1 MDLQLRDRVALV
13 SAASK
18 GLGKATAWALARE
31 GADLVIAA
39 RGRETLEATAQ
50 EIRADTGREVLA
62 VSADVSLAEDIDAL
76 LAQALARWGH
86 VDILVNNAGGP
97 RPGVFTDMADAD
109 WLAAME
115 LNLLSAVRL
124 IQGVLPGMRARRWG
138 RIVNITS
145 IAVKQPI
152 RDLILSNTVR
162 AGVVAM
168 AKTLAGQVASEG
180 ITVNNVCPGYMLT
193 DRVRSLA
200 AATAQAEAISVE
212 AALARSES
220 AIPMGRMGRP
230 EELAAVIA
238 FLASEPASYVTG
250 ATIQVDGGL
259 YQGLL

>member
-1 MDLQLRDRVALV
+1 MELQLCGRVALV

-18 GLGKATAWALARE
+18 GLGKAAAWALARE
-31 GADLVIAA
+31 GADLAIAA
-39 RGRETLEATAQ
+39 RGRETLEAAAE
-50 EIRADTGREVLA
+50 EIRADTGRQVLA
-62 VSADVSLAEDIDAL
+62 ISADVSRVAEVDNL
-76 LAQALARWGH
+76 LAQALGRYGR

-109 WLAAME
+109 WLAAVE

-152 RDLILSNTVR
+152 PDLILSNTVR
-162 AGVVAM
+162 SGVVAM
-168 AKTLAGQVASEG
+168 AKTLAGQVANEG

-200 AATAQAEAISVE
+200 AATAQAEAISVD

-250 ATIQVDGGL
+250 TTLQVDGGL
-259 YQGLL
+259 YQGLM